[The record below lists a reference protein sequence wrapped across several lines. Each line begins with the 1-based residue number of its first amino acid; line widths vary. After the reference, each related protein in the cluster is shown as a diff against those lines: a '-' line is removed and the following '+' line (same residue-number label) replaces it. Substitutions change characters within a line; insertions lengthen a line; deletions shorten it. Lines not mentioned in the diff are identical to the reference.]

1 MPLVSDAEI
10 SQTIAAR
17 TADVIRNRILA
28 LSPGYAPGERLLPEA
43 LAESLGVS
51 MTPVR
56 EALRMLGNEG
66 LVKVLPRRGVRVA
79 TLSLAEIGD
88 ITAVR
93 GGIETLAIRL
103 RGEPYGHDEI
113 KELETCLDACERA
126 IHERDVANYRR
137 SDRQVHRLIVAGSHS
152 PTLADV
158 YEHVHRRAQILELYF
173 TDTWDLY
180 RESLREHREILGLL
194 ATGPMEDIERAV
206 WQHWQWSR
214 ARVAERLTTYAAS
227 GDGQAGIGAVS
238 TDSPVSTRGLQRT
251 AEPSDRAEEARTPR

>member
-1 MPLVSDAEI
+1 MVLEAEI

-28 LSPGYAPGERLLPEA
+28 LAPGYAPGERLLPES

-56 EALRMLGNEG
+56 EALRVLSHEG
-66 LVKVLPRRGVRVA
+66 LVRVLPRRGVRVA
-79 TLSLAEIGD
+79 TMSLAEIGD

-103 RGEPYGHDEI
+103 RGEPYRPDEI
-113 KELETCLDACERA
+113 REIETCLDACEQA
-126 IHERDVANYRR
+126 IEDREVRNYRH

-152 PTLADV
+152 ATLAEV
-158 YEHVHRRAQILELYF
+158 YENVHRRARILELYF

-180 RESLREHREILGLL
+180 RESLREHREIVGLL
-194 ATGPMEDIERAV
+194 ATKPMEDLERAI

-214 ARVAERLTTYAAS
+214 ARVAERLTTLAAS
-227 GDGQAGIGAVS
+227 SDGHAAIGVVS
-238 TDSPVSTRGLQRT
+238 RDAPVSAISLGGT
-251 AEPSDRAEEARTPR
+251 AEPSDRAEEARIPL